1 MSDDLQLRVDKL
13 EELCAHQSAEIDT
26 LSDTMREQWTRI
38 EELTK
43 ALGRFRDQLTEV
55 SDGGGGHENTRPP
68 HY

>member
-43 ALGRFRDQLTEV
+43 VMEMNEGFQTHLIELRKRID
-55 SDGGGGHENTRPP
+55 PC
-68 HY
+68 Y

>member
-43 ALGRFRDQLTEV
+43 ALGRFREIGRAHV
-55 SDGGGGHENTRPP
+55 
-68 HY
+68 